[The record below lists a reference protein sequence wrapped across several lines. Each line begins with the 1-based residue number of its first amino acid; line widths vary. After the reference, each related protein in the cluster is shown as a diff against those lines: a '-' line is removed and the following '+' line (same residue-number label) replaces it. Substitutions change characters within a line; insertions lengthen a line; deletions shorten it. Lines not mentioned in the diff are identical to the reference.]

1 MLFRNDKGNIFGGY
15 VSISWTNSGN
25 WQLAPDSFLF
35 TLTNIYNTQ
44 PTKFEL
50 NNNNKNQ
57 IYFNSDYGP
66 TFGHN
71 DLYFYQA
78 FLNQY
83 NNNCQSYFPAAF
95 EDNLGKGKS
104 IFTGDLN
111 NNNQYIKL
119 NEIEIFKI
127 V

>member
-1 MLFRNDKGNIFGGY
+1 MDLLFGD
-15 VSISWTNSGN
+15 
-25 WQLAPDSFLF
+25 
-35 TLTNIYNTQ
+35 
-44 PTKFEL
+44 
-50 NNNNKNQ
+50 
-57 IYFNSDYGP
+57 
-66 TFGHN
+66 H
-71 DLYFYQA
+71 DLYFYQT

-83 NNNCQSYFPAAF
+83 NDNCYSNFPGAF

-127 V
+127 MKLLINQNK